1 MIKFCRSWR
10 KVIDWISRS
19 CAQKKCIFNIP
30 ANIHP
35 FRYELMLTCWQVNPD
50 DRPTFAKICSQLR
63 KLLENESSK
72 YYLDAIENNE
82 IFETKIFDS
91 EESEEVA
98 I

>member
-1 MIKFCRSWR
+1 
-10 KVIDWISRS
+10 
-19 CAQKKCIFNIP
+19 
-30 ANIHP
+30 
-35 FRYELMLTCWQVNPD
+35 MLTCWQVNPD

-63 KLLENESSK
+63 TLLENESSE